1 MNDLDRMIPAHLYS
15 LDLTVLLA
23 LDALLD
29 EQSVT
34 KAAKRL
40 GLTQPAVSRVLARA
54 RGEFDDALLVRAG
67 RDLVMTPRAQRLRGP
82 LREALLALD
91 AVVREAPVF
100 DPSTAERT
108 FVLST
113 ADYGAAVAS
122 GALAAL
128 AVHSPKLTVDL
139 RPQTPNWDE
148 ALRSGAHDAALFPQR
163 QSSPGIVWS
172 TLFQETWVCLVRQQ
186 HPTIRGRLSL
196 EHFCEVP
203 QVFVSPALEKSGQ
216 VDRALARLGR
226 QRRIALRMTTF
237 LAAPLAVAQSDLIA
251 VVPKHIAQ
259 HSAPALS
266 LQQLPVPVPLQPF
279 SVALAWHERSR
290 SDAGHQW
297 FRRQL
302 ASALKQRA
310 SRS

>member
-1 MNDLDRMIPAHLYS
+1 MSGLEHMIPAHLYS
-15 LDLTVLLA
+15 LDLKVLLA

-29 EQSVT
+29 ERSVT

-54 RGEFDDALLVRAG
+54 RSEFNDALLVRAG
-67 RDLVMTPRAQRLRGP
+67 RDLVMTPRAQRLRQP

-91 AVVREAPVF
+91 AVVRDAPVF
-100 DPSTAERT
+100 DPSAAERT

-128 AVHSPKLTVDL
+128 AVRSPGLTVEIL
-139 RPQTPNWDE
+139 PQTPNWDE
-148 ALRSGAHDAALFPQR
+148 ALRSGAHDVALFPQR
-163 QSSPGIVWS
+163 QSSPGIVWT
-172 TLFQETWVCLVRQQ
+172 TLFQETWTCLVRQK
-186 HPTIRGRLSL
+186 HPSIRGRLSL
-196 EHFCEVP
+196 EQFCEVP
-203 QVFVSPALEKSGQ
+203 QVFVSPALEKSGL

-251 VVPKHIAQ
+251 VVPQQIAD
-259 HSAPALS
+259 HCAPALA
-266 LQQLPVPVPLQPF
+266 LQQLAVPVPLQPF

-302 ASALKQRA
+302 ALAMKGVA
-310 SRS
+310 SG